1 MSTPGQAFTLDLS
14 VGGQVIETALALDIT
29 MREGQ
34 TLDWALT
41 LSDEDRM
48 YEPDAVGT
56 YWAGVLDD
64 KPWDPTGTSI
74 VKWLDASGTID
85 GVPFSFPRLIQ
96 DHYGYG
102 LAQG

>member
-1 MSTPGQAFTLDLS
+1 MSTPGQAFTLELS
-14 VGGQVIETALALDIT
+14 VGGQAIETALALDIT

-56 YWAGVLDD
+56 
-64 KPWDPTGTSI
+64 
-74 VKWLDASGTID
+74 
-85 GVPFSFPRLIQ
+85 
-96 DHYGYG
+96 
-102 LAQG
+102 